1 MSGFAAINR
10 WALGVATAVASG
22 VVFAGAQQH
31 LNPMIDLIA
40 QHKPVV
46 GIYAPRAGGGR
57 GGRGRGAAPADA
69 AAPAPKTPAQLAQ
82 EALAYKNADF
92 IFDGSMEGDFDA
104 AFPVFGEFMQGLASG
119 GGIVDKS
126 AARLHHPVIV
136 KTHKISEDPSL
147 AAARIGR
154 QLNLGV
160 SGIMFVETE
169 SAEEVKAGLAAMR
182 FKSNGGTRPDDV
194 GNAPEVWGM
203 SQPEYKQK
211 ADLWPLNPNGEL
223 INWTIVESKEGLAH
237 VREIAAVKGIGVLW
251 PGAGTLGGVFSHVDP
266 ATGRRVRDDA
276 AWEAAIQQVLAA
288 CKEFNVPCGFPANT
302 PDVMEMR
309 AKQGFSVFVSGWGEQ
324 GFATVEAGRKMR
336 GDK

>member
-1 MSGFAAINR
+1 
-10 WALGVATAVASG
+10 
-22 VVFAGAQQH
+22 
-31 LNPMIDLIA
+31 LNQTIDLLV
-40 QHKPVV
+40 QHKLVL

-57 GGRGRGAAPADA
+57 GGRGGGAASN
-69 AAPAPKTPAQLAQ
+69 APAPAPRTPAQLAQ

-92 IFDGSMEGDFDA
+92 IFDGSMEEDFDR
-104 AFPVFGEFMQGLASG
+104 AFPVFSDFMQGLVSG

-126 AARLHHPVIV
+126 AMRLHHPVII
-136 KTHKISEDPSL
+136 KTHKIAPDLSL
-147 AAARIGR
+147 AAGRIGR

-182 FKSNGGTRPDDV
+182 FKPNGGTRPDDV
-194 GNAPEVWGM
+194 GNAPAVWGM
-203 SQPEYKQK
+203 TEAEYRQK
-211 ADLWPLNPNGEL
+211 ADLWPLNPKGEL

-251 PGAGTLGGVFSHVDP
+251 PGAGTLGGVFSHVDS
-266 ATGRRVRDDA
+266 ATGRRVRDDG

-288 CKEFNVPCGFPANT
+288 CKEFNVQCGFPANT
-302 PDVMEMR
+302 PEIMEMR
-309 AKQGFSVFVSGWGEQ
+309 AKQGFTVFVSSWGDQ

-336 GDK
+336 GER

>member
-1 MSGFAAINR
+1 VNR
-10 WALGVATAVASG
+10 WTLSVATLVASG
-22 VVFAGAQQH
+22 VVFARSAQH
-31 LNPMIDLIA
+31 LNPIIDLLSA
-40 QHKPVV
+40 HKPVV

-57 GGRGRGAAPADA
+57 GGRGGRGAAPADA
-69 AAPAPKTPAQLAQ
+69 PAPAPKAPAQLAR

-92 IFDGSMEGDFDA
+92 IFDGSMEEDFDR

-119 GGIVDKS
+119 GGIVDKP
-126 AARLHHPVIV
+126 AGRLHHAVII
-136 KTHKISEDPSL
+136 KTHKIAPDFSL

-169 SAEEVKAGLAAMR
+169 SADEVKAGLAAMR

-194 GNAPEVWGM
+194 GNAPAVWGM
-203 SQPEYKQK
+203 TEAEYKQK

-251 PGAGTLGGVFSHVDP
+251 PGAGTLGGVFSHVDS

-276 AWEAAIQQVLAA
+276 AWEAAIQQVLSA

-324 GFATVEAGRKMR
+324 GFATVDAGRKMR
-336 GDK
+336 GDR